1 MMAQGQSD
9 FIQFILIHMKY
20 YTLKQK
26 EKALPVLVLRFGLT
40 TNLLSAYAL
49 SFPIHS
55 CLSVAEA
62 LLAFQLINTQ
72 KNSQL
77 NQSVND

>member
-26 EKALPVLVLRFGLT
+26 EKALPVLVLRFGMT

-55 CLSVAEA
+55 CLSVAKRLSWLSIDQYAEE
-62 LLAFQLINTQ
+62 QPIES
-72 KNSQL
+72 KCK
-77 NQSVND
+77 